1 MIFQYKTKRILYKQI
16 YYNSFFQNQKDIFLQ
31 QIEIKKKVFL
41 YIIILFDLL
50 LLILAYRIT

>member
-16 YYNSFFQNQKDIFLQ
+16 YYNSFSQNQKDIFLQ